1 MKNSDVA
8 RSHSITSNSGVSVAG
23 RLWALGLLLIICVSG
38 NVAAA
43 PNHTKPQRIVSLSLC
58 TDQILLMLADPENI
72 AAVSNFAAD
81 PSYSYMWKEAQNI
94 HFHAGL
100 AEQIIPL
107 QPDLI
112 IGPEFNIGQA
122 VVMLEA
128 LDLHVQRFKTP
139 TTLKAVSA
147 YIQEIGQAIGERE
160 RAQELIV
167 QLERELVA
175 ADNLVAQ
182 TPRQLAVSYAP
193 NGFTAGNKT
202 LKGEILNRAGYD
214 NLADDLGIEDYGNI
228 SVEQLLYAQPDL
240 VIIDDG
246 TGNKNSLAQSF
257 TQHPALRDYLA
268 AKNTLTIPSNYWL
281 CPGPASI
288 YALTLLAQGR
298 Q

>member
-1 MKNSDVA
+1 MSWCL
-8 RSHSITSNSGVSVAG
+8 RGQS
-23 RLWALGLLLIICVSG
+23 ALALLLVVYLAG
-38 NVAAA
+38 NVYAE
-43 PNHTKPQRIVSLSLC
+43 PNHAKPQRIVSLSLC
-58 TDQILLMLADPENI
+58 TDQILLMLADSKTI

-81 PSYSYMWKEAQNI
+81 SSYSYMWKEAQNI
-94 HFHAGL
+94 PFHSGL

-122 VVMLEA
+122 AAMLEA
-128 LDLHVQRFKTP
+128 LGLHVLRFNTP
-139 TTLKAVSA
+139 TTLKEVSA
-147 YIQEIGQAIGERE
+147 YVQKIGQAIGEPE
-160 RAQELIV
+160 RAQALIAQLEQELIV
-167 QLERELVA
+167 

-182 TPRQLAVSYAP
+182 TPKQLAVSYAP

-202 LKGEILNRAGYD
+202 LKGEILNRAGYH
-214 NLADDLGIEDYGNI
+214 NLADQLGIEDYGNI

-246 TGNKNSLAQSF
+246 TENKNSLAQSF
-257 TQHPALRDYLA
+257 TQHPALRGYLA
-268 AKNTLTIPSNYWL
+268 TKNTLSIPHNYWL
-281 CPGPASI
+281 CPGPTSI